1 MIRHHTI
8 GLRSDLHAEL
18 DALPPTGRPQL
29 NIQQDDRMSGS
40 AAEPPSTVAWQEA
53 LDIDAEVL
61 QWSADNEGEAGVEA
75 LSIHTPNLAAAATHC
90 ELGPELSTNPTTEGL
105 GRVLPQAF
113 GLVVCSVSP
122 LQLPFLLIWLRY
134 SLPM

>member
-1 MIRHHTI
+1 MVIRDRTTDTPTHWVAGGPGADAFYGVIRHHTI

-75 LSIHTPNLAAAATHC
+75 LSIHTPKISA
-90 ELGPELSTNPTTEGL
+90 
-105 GRVLPQAF
+105 RF
-113 GLVVCSVSP
+113 
-122 LQLPFLLIWLRY
+122 
-134 SLPM
+134 